1 MHKNMKYIL
10 SICLLLLL
18 PSLSRSQQLIN
29 IWIFNE
35 QKVTSISPEMDT
47 TNLILISIQKGEYHS
62 FRYSSKNRK
71 KWETL
76 LKSSSFDWISFDREQ
91 QAFLPVTLC
100 PYSLVKKEDKTI
112 AFIEWRLPSK
122 KELEMQKRDVFL
134 GLNSTLDFLQQRKV
148 DYFVIIVGGAS
159 ADVLEP
165 YIISLTQKSMIN
177 YMVVIPQTGSF
188 EKELPKVVSLSE
200 CTDNIKSFCIE

>member
-1 MHKNMKYIL
+1 MKYII
-10 SICLLLLL
+10 SICLLLFL
-18 PSLSRSQQLIN
+18 PSLARGQQLIN

-35 QKVTSISPEMDT
+35 QQVTSISREMDA
-47 TNLILISIQKGEYHS
+47 TNLILISVQKGEYHS

-91 QAFLPVTLC
+91 QAFLPITLC

-134 GLNSTLDFLQQRKV
+134 GLNSTLDFLQQQKV
-148 DYFVIIVGGAS
+148 DYFVIIAGGAS

-177 YMVVIPQTGSF
+177 YMVVIPQTCSF

-200 CTDNIKSFCIE
+200 CTDKIKSFYIE